1 MKNGNSSLKQQVL
14 SLENSLKN
22 ALELL
27 TMARAD
33 VQKSSNASSSKNKA
47 PEVDDPY
54 TDYLNQCHKY
64 GRQFNCEAMV
74 RRQRSSC
81 FYDVVHGYN
90 IQSVSP

>member
-33 VQKSSNASSSKNKA
+33 VQKSASASSSENKA
-47 PEVDDPY
+47 PELDDPY

-74 RRQRSSC
+74 RR
-81 FYDVVHGYN
+81 
-90 IQSVSP
+90 